1 MFEALLVESKKGAM
15 IKDWN
20 EIKQY
25 RFETLLLG
33 NGFSIGISD
42 RFKYE
47 SLLDQ
52 IDLFDIPMYPMARDL
67 FREDKVNTHNFE
79 EILRVIYHA
88 SLVNFYN
95 QDAIKQLYF
104 NVQKS
109 LIDAV
114 NQSHVAYSDVPI
126 EAVAD
131 ELKKYGSIFTT
142 NYDLILYWSLMGAF
156 SFRGFCDYFWSY
168 GCEFDLSN
176 TTIWDSKRPIYYLDG
191 AVHLKTNPDGVVYKV
206 TASEDRTLSDI
217 ISSKNMGNTPLFIS
231 EGKSEIK
238 LRRIRENYYLGFCYD
253 KLLRNNKNMVVYGH
267 GLDKEYDEHILSALK
282 KAPMEKLAFSVFS
295 GLGAEQK
302 EAFAS
307 NIRVYFSNTD
317 KELHFFESDTHP
329 LSM

>member
-1 MFEALLVESKKGAM
+1 MFAALRVEAKKGAM
-15 IKDWN
+15 IIDWD
-20 EIKQY
+20 EIKQH

-42 RFKYE
+42 KFKYG

-52 IDLFDIPMYPMARDL
+52 IDLFNIPMYPMARDL

-109 LIDAV
+109 LIEAV

-131 ELKKYGSIFTT
+131 ELKKYRSIFTT
-142 NYDLILYWSLMGAF
+142 NYDLIPYWSLMGAF
-156 SFRGFCDYFWSY
+156 SFQGFCDYFWSS
-168 GCEFDLSN
+168 GCEFDLSD
-176 TTIWDSKRPIYYLDG
+176 TDVWGSKRSIYYLHG

-206 TASEDRTLSDI
+206 TASEDQTLSDI
-217 ISSKNMGNTPLFIS
+217 ISSKSMGNTPLFIS
-231 EGKSEIK
+231 EGKSDIK

-253 KLLRNNKNMVVYGH
+253 KLMSNKKNMVVYGH
-267 GLDKEYDEHILSALK
+267 GLDKEYDEHILLALK

-295 GLGAEQK
+295 GMGTEQK

-307 NIRVYFSNTD
+307 NIRAYFSNTD
-317 KELHFFESDTHP
+317 KELYFFESATHP
-329 LSM
+329 LSI